1 MKVAGPALIFMGG
14 AVPVYWA
21 FVVLIEM
28 GVFNCKKR
36 GGVQR
41 EDLVDAHQGAEQM
54 LLKQNMGDDDVIE
67 EEERIRNGNKN
78 MPVRLECVT
87 KKYGKTTALN

>member
-41 EDLVDAHQGAEQM
+41 EDLVDAHQGAE
-54 LLKQNMGDDDVIE
+54 
-67 EEERIRNGNKN
+67 
-78 MPVRLECVT
+78 
-87 KKYGKTTALN
+87 